1 MKGFKWLGILVAVVL
16 MAALC
21 VVPVSASPA
30 VTTPV
35 NTQTLF
41 ASATP
46 PTVTTQNATG
56 TVVNA
61 DGQTAGYFHG
71 TLTAKGTN
79 DTTAIQ
85 VWFEYGTTTEYGSTT
100 AKVNMNRTGTFSAKI
115 PSNLLVG
122 TTYDYRAVAE
132 YTDAG
137 GGAADGANKT
147 IVYSYPVMTGTYT
160 CQISSWTKSLAGVQK
175 VHVTNMTITI
185 TTQSGTTISAASV
198 KLSDL
203 FGSTASSVTGVVGPI
218 GAHPYLYLTG
228 VDGTTKLNTNII
240 CKVNLNGNGTVRSIS
255 GTIQSV
261 IGATTPSWFISNFT
275 GAIPAATTTT
285 TTTIGS

>member
-1 MKGFKWLGILVAVVL
+1 MKDFKWLGILVAVVL

-30 VTTPV
+30 VTIPV
-35 NTQTLF
+35 NTQGLF
-41 ASATP
+41 TSATP

-56 TVVNA
+56 TVINA

-100 AKVNMNRTGTFSAKI
+100 TKVTMNHTGTFSAKI

-137 GGAADGANKT
+137 G
-147 IVYSYPVMTGTYT
+147 
-160 CQISSWTKSLAGVQK
+160 
-175 VHVTNMTITI
+175 
-185 TTQSGTTISAASV
+185 
-198 KLSDL
+198 
-203 FGSTASSVTGVVGPI
+203 
-218 GAHPYLYLTG
+218 
-228 VDGTTKLNTNII
+228 
-240 CKVNLNGNGTVRSIS
+240 
-255 GTIQSV
+255 
-261 IGATTPSWFISNFT
+261 
-275 GAIPAATTTT
+275 
-285 TTTIGS
+285 

>member
-285 TTTIGS
+285 TTGS

>member
-1 MKGFKWLGILVAVVL
+1 MKGFKWLGILVAVAL

-41 ASATP
+41 TSATP

-61 DGQTAGYFHG
+61 NGQTAGYFHG

-85 VWFEYGTTTEYGSTT
+85 VWFEYGTTTSYGSTT
-100 AKVNMNRTGTFSAKI
+100 TKVTMNHTGTFSAKI
-115 PSNLLVG
+115 PANLTVG

-137 GGAADGANKT
+137 GGAADGTNKT
-147 IVYSYPVMTGTYT
+147 IIYSYPTLTGTYT
-160 CQISSWTKSLAGVQK
+160 CQISTWTKNLEGAQK
-175 VHVTNMTITI
+175 VHVDSMSII
-185 TTQSGTTISAASV
+185 FTTQSGSAISAASV
-198 KLSDL
+198 KIPDL
-203 FGSTASSVTGVVGPI
+203 FSTTASAVTGVVGPI
-218 GAHPYLYLTG
+218 GANTYLYLTG
-228 VDGTTKLNTNII
+228 ADATTKLDANII
-240 CKVNLNGNGTVRSIS
+240 CKVNLNSDGTVKSIS
-255 GTIQSV
+255 GTIQAV
-261 IGATTPSWFISNFT
+261 VGATTPSWFISNFT
-275 GAIPAATTTT
+275 GKK
-285 TTTIGS
+285 

>member
-16 MAALC
+16 IVAMC

-35 NTQTLF
+35 NTQALF
-41 ASATP
+41 TSATP

-56 TVVNA
+56 TVINT

-100 AKVNMNRTGTFSAKI
+100 TKVTMNHTGTFSAKI

-137 GGAADGANKT
+137 GGAADGTNKT
-147 IVYSYPVMTGTYT
+147 IVYGYPTMTGTYT
-160 CQISSWTKSLAGVQK
+160 CQISTWTKNLEGVRK
-175 VHVTNMTITI
+175 VHVGNMTIII

-203 FGSTASSVTGVVGPI
+203 FGSTASAVTGVVGPV
-218 GAHPYLYLTG
+218 GARPYLYLTG
-228 VDGTTKLNTNII
+228 VDATTKLNTNII
-240 CKVNLNGNGTVRSIS
+240 CKVNLNSNGTVESIS
-255 GTIQSV
+255 GTIQSA
-261 IGATTPSWFISNFT
+261 IGATTPSWFIANFT
-275 GAIPAATTTT
+275 GRP
-285 TTTIGS
+285 

>member
-1 MKGFKWLGILVAVVL
+1 MKGFKWLGILVA
-16 MAALC
+16 AALIVAMC

-30 VTTPV
+30 VTTNV
-35 NTQTLF
+35 NTQGLN

-56 TVVNA
+56 TVINA
-61 DGQTAGYFHG
+61 NGQTAGYFHG
-71 TLTAKGTN
+71 TLTAKGTD
-79 DTTAIQ
+79 DTSNIQ

-100 AKVNMNRTGTFSAKI
+100 AKVTMNHTGTFSAKI
-115 PSNLLVG
+115 PSNLTAG

-137 GGAADGANKT
+137 GGAADGTNKT
-147 IVYSYPVMTGTYT
+147 IVYGYPTMTGTYT
-160 CQISSWTKSLAGVQK
+160 CQISTWTKNLEGVQK
-175 VHVTNMTITI
+175 VHVGSMTIII

-203 FGSTASSVTGVVGPI
+203 FGSTASAVTGVVGPV
-218 GAHPYLYLTG
+218 GARPYLSLTG
-228 VDGTTKLNTNII
+228 VDSTTKLNTNVI

-255 GTIQSV
+255 GTIQSA
-261 IGATTPSWFISNFT
+261 IGTTTPSWFIANFT
-275 GAIPAATTTT
+275 GH
-285 TTTIGS
+285 S